1 MGTLIG
7 LRFRTFASLFI
18 FLLIVLRALSSP
30 DVDIKGGSLDQITY
44 THCGPELAR
53 SEIHTC
59 HTYIYVSACLHI
71 LPLPF
76 KALTHCETRHGT
88 LYHFGA

>member
-44 THCGPELAR
+44 TYCGPELAR
-53 SEIHTC
+53 SVHMYVCTN
-59 HTYIYVSACLHI
+59 VSACLHT

-76 KALTHCETRHGT
+76 KALTHCEIRRGT

>member
-44 THCGPELAR
+44 TYCGPELAR
-53 SEIHTC
+53 SDI
-59 HTYIYVSACLHI
+59 HTYIHIYVHMSLHVY
-71 LPLPF
+71 
-76 KALTHCETRHGT
+76 T
-88 LYHFGA
+88 LYRYHLKP